1 MNKRTIVYI
10 KKREREC
17 AHFFPPSLARILVLL
32 LLSSSSF
39 LFFFFFFS
47 PPGFGAGQDSKGS
60 LSRAYHNISTRTK
73 HTHIRS
79 SSLCA
84 AVRFEKSW
92 RKPARRSLQPNPL
105 HPREYFPF
113 PPNSVRAIHES
124 CYGPESLGALLLLL
138 LNRSLPA
145 CLLQSSPLAA
155 SFSPQ
160 PCERERERERER
172 KS

>member
-1 MNKRTIVYI
+1 M
-10 KKREREC
+10 C
-17 AHFFPPSLARILVLL
+17 ALFPPLSRSYLGAIAAVIFVVSL
-32 LLSSSSF
+32 F
-39 LFFFFFFS
+39 LFFFFS